1 MPRIR
6 TVKPEF
12 CTSEQVA
19 ECSPTA
25 RLLFILM
32 WCHCDD
38 AGRHPA
44 SVKRLKM
51 ECFPADPIS
60 DASMKELIG
69 ELISADLIIEYEH
82 LSKRFWQVTG
92 WHHQK
97 IDKPSYRYGPLDKAG
112 IPIPVGDMSTSG
124 RRHVVDDHP
133 PEPTGSLREPIS
145 AAADAVAARIKL
157 LDFDEVVRY
166 ANKLRKACRSLS
178 PEFVWQSCVIAEAIN
193 PGMIGDII
201 TKCSTNEIRKPKGY
215 IDSALRGE
223 CDRLGFDWKLLI
235 DFVPKPKLGP
245 AAEVEKAVAV

>member
-6 TVKPEF
+6 TIKPEF

-51 ECFPADPIS
+51 ECFPADAIS
-60 DASMKELIG
+60 DAEMKSLVD
-69 ELISADLIIEYEH
+69 ELISADLIFEYEH

-97 IDKPSYRYGPLDKAG
+97 IDKPSFRYGPLDRTG
-112 IPIPVGDMSTSG
+112 NPIPVADMSSNG
-124 RRHVVDDHP
+124 SRHVIDAHP
-133 PEPTGSLREPIS
+133 PEPTGSLQESIS
-145 AAADAVAARIKL
+145 AAAEAVAARIQR
-157 LDFDEVVRY
+157 LDFEEVVRH

-178 PEFVWQSCVIAEAIN
+178 PEFIWQSCVISEAIN
-193 PGMIGDII
+193 AGMICDII
-201 TKCSTNEIRKPKGY
+201 TKVATGDIRKPKGY
-215 IDSALRGE
+215 IESALRGE
-223 CDRLGFDWKLLI
+223 CERLGFDWKVLI
-235 DFVPKPKLGP
+235 GYVPKPELKP
-245 AAEVEKAVAV
+245 VQPEAVAS